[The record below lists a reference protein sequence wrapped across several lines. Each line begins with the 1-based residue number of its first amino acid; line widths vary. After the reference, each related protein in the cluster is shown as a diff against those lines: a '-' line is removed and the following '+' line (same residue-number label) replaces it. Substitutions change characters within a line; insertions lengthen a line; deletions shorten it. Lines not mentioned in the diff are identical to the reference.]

1 MFFYENARGV
11 GKIKFLKERAI
22 DFSSPGFYNLYDMS
36 SNPFFLNKRSKR
48 FFSLFYYFLLFFFAF
63 FPLRYLLASENL
75 RWLTNY
81 TQALAEAKRENKMV
95 LMNFTGSDWCPWCQ
109 KLDKEVFSTPEF
121 KNYAQKNLVLLEVD
135 FPQHKSQ
142 PAELK
147 KQNEDLA
154 NQYNVDSFPTLVL
167 LSPQGEEVSSFGYIP
182 GGPQPFIEK
191 IEKLRQKA
199 ISKN

>member
-1 MFFYENARGV
+1 MIHNISFFNRRLSF
-11 GKIKFLKERAI
+11 I
-22 DFSSPGFYNLYDMS
+22 FY
-36 SNPFFLNKRSKR
+36 FCFA
-48 FFSLFYYFLLFFFAF
+48 FFFVF
-63 FPLRYLLASENL
+63 FPLRCLVAAENL

-81 TQALAEAKRENKMV
+81 TQALAEAKKENKMV

-109 KLDKEVFSTPEF
+109 KLDKEVFSTSEF

-135 FPQHKSQ
+135 FPQHKTQ

-167 LSPQGEEVSSFGYIP
+167 LSPQGEEISSFGYMP
-182 GGPQPFIEK
+182 GGPQPFIDK
-191 IEKLRQKA
+191 IEKLRQKTL
-199 ISKN
+199 SKN